1 MKLNEKKERK
11 INGVMWYFWLIN
23 DYGNILFIYY
33 CIGIDLIRV
42 DYVDYLNNIN
52 DDFE

>member
-1 MKLNEKKERK
+1 MKKRKKNK
-11 INGVMWYFWLIN
+11 WCYVLYLIN
-23 DYGNILFIYY
+23 KWLWSILFIYY